1 MRLGVVKSIL
11 LERHLRRL
19 TVTYTGG
26 IAPAVLTFDTLQEV
40 LEKYDELVAIEENEK
55 NVEPS

>member
-11 LERHLRRL
+11 LERQHRRL
-19 TVTYTGG
+19 TVACTGG
-26 IAPAVLTFDTLQEV
+26 IAPVVLTFGTAKEV